1 MRKIKVLKIVS
12 HQLISFILFF
22 SAVFTTQSV
31 IAEEGIAAYYSDVFQ
46 GRKTA
51 SGDIYDRDK
60 LTAAHKT
67 LPYGTRVKV
76 THLNNDKSVIVTITD
91 RGPYTKK
98 RIIDLS
104 YAAAQEIDLIRPGI
118 SMVRL
123 EILE

>member
-1 MRKIKVLKIVS
+1 MSKTSLHHLV
-12 HQLISFILFF
+12 SFIIFF
-22 SAVFTTQSV
+22 SAIFTTQSV

-46 GRKTA
+46 GKKTA
-51 SGDIYDRDK
+51 SGDIYDKNK

-76 THLNNDKSVIVTITD
+76 TRFENDKSVIVTITD

-104 YAAAQEIDLIRPGI
+104 YAAAQEIDLIKAGI
-118 SMVRL
+118 SLVRL